1 MSVSF
6 YANAEGST
14 LEANYSNS
22 NAGRVLEAMG
32 FLADSTFEDACVGEC
47 SAVEFERRCYS
58 GLGKGL
64 EPVRFSQL
72 VRVAREAK
80 ALGVPVFWG

>member
-6 YANAEGST
+6 YANADVAT

-32 FLADSTFEDACVGEC
+32 FLADTTFEDACVGEC
-47 SAVEFERRCYS
+47 PAVEFERRCYS
-58 GLGKGL
+58 ALGHGL

-80 ALGVPVFWG
+80 ALGVAVYWG

>member
-6 YANAEGST
+6 YANAEVAT

-22 NAGRVLEAMG
+22 NAGRVLSAMG
-32 FLADSTFEDACVGEC
+32 FLADSTFEEACVGEC
-47 SAVEFERRCYS
+47 PAEEFVQRCYA
-58 GLGKGL
+58 GLAEGL
-64 EPVRFSQL
+64 DVSRFVAL
-72 VRVAREAK
+72 VRIGREAK